1 MLTGS
6 PSPCYT
12 FFQMSPQVY
21 SIYTRRIKVQLSER
35 IIRSVEVIAEREG
48 KSFRRVMEDLLQ
60 DALDELCFAL
70 SPEDERIVLERAK
83 ENLERRERG
92 KRK

>member
-1 MLTGS
+1 
-6 PSPCYT
+6 
-12 FFQMSPQVY
+12 MSPQAY

-70 SPEDERIVLERAK
+70 SPEDERIVLERAQK
-83 ENLERRERG
+83 NLERREKER
-92 KRK
+92 RK

>member
-1 MLTGS
+1 
-6 PSPCYT
+6 
-12 FFQMSPQVY
+12 MSPQAY

-35 IIRSVEVIAEREG
+35 IIRSVEVIAERDG

-60 DALDELCFAL
+60 DALDDLCFAL
-70 SPEDERIVLERAK
+70 SPEDERIVLERAQK
-83 ENLERRERG
+83 NLECREKG